1 MSTAQQQPWPR
12 EVEVG
17 EETGQERV
25 SSREAGRE
33 VSGRTV
39 EILLMKDRQ
48 EPPCEDLAVNAR
60 ALLVV

>member
-25 SSREAGRE
+25 SSREAERE

-48 EPPCEDLAVNAR
+48 EAPM
-60 ALLVV
+60 